1 MFQKL
6 RHFYQVKITKHLSER
21 NFLILA
27 ILWTIGVT
35 VASLASLKNIPAISI
50 PGNDKSVHFVF
61 YFVFFVL
68 WYFGLKRVV
77 KYHRFALILVLVTLF
92 YGICMEFFQAKLT
105 ANRQA
110 DPFDVL
116 ANSLGTLTGFF
127 VILLYTRIRK
137 LK

>member
-35 VASLASLKNIPAISI
+35 VASLASLNNLPSVSI
-50 PGNDKSVHFVF
+50 PGNDKTAHFVF

-68 WYFGLKRVV
+68 WYFGLQHYLKLKRVQLTLV
-77 KYHRFALILVLVTLF
+77 FVTIL
-92 YGICMEFFQAKLT
+92 YGICMEFLQAQIT
-105 ANRQA
+105 SNRQA
-110 DPFDVL
+110 DFYDVL
-116 ANSLGTLTGFF
+116 ANSFGTFSGFF
-127 VILLYTRIRK
+127 TILFYTRIRK

>member
-1 MFQKL
+1 M
-6 RHFYQVKITKHLSER
+6 KITKHLSER

-35 VASLASLKNIPAISI
+35 VASLASLKNMPAISI
-50 PGNDKSVHFVF
+50 PGNDKTAHFVF

-68 WYFGLKRVV
+68 WYFGLKRFV
-77 KYHRFALILVLVTLF
+77 KHRRFALILVLITLF

-110 DPFDVL
+110 DFYDVL
-116 ANSLGTLTGFF
+116 ANSIGTLTGFF
-127 VILLYTRIRK
+127 IILLYTRIRK